1 MNISWLG
8 GQCNHKGLYKEG
20 GRGSEW
26 EELLGGCKPRSNG
39 ALAGVGPEDEECGEP
54 LESGEGKE
62 WIFLWSLQK
71 ECSLANTLRLIPFL
85 DFCLPEV

>member
-8 GQCNHKGLYKEG
+8 GQCNHKRLYK
-20 GRGSEW
+20 

-62 WIFLWSLQK
+62 
-71 ECSLANTLRLIPFL
+71 
-85 DFCLPEV
+85 